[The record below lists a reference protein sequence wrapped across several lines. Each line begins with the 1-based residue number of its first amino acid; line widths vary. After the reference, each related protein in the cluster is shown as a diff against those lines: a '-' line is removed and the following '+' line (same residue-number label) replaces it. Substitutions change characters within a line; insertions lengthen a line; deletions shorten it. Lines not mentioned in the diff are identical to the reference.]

1 MVQVLAII
9 VVLAVAVVAVILL
22 SKHTMQVARLVAAN
36 WVWTGS
42 SQLIDEKVSILC
54 SRLDLARSHL
64 GKEYN
69 KRSGPDL

>member
-42 SQLIDEKVSILC
+42 SQL
-54 SRLDLARSHL
+54 
-64 GKEYN
+64 
-69 KRSGPDL
+69 